1 MNVSKLLK
9 KKEGKGVFT
18 LKRNDVAREELK
30 IRSLE
35 VAHWLAATLDNEPM
49 KTVQDSDGFFSLL
62 QDGVILCQLIEKV
75 AKDVSIKY
83 RPEAKPQSF
92 QARENITHFL
102 EASKKVGVP
111 SVSVFEADDLVA
123 RKNDKSVVNSL
134 LQLSRVTAKKYNV
147 EPPTMIK
154 YELEIEE
161 EQKKQEE
168 GKEDKDEEDKDDIKE
183 EEEKEEEESQDEMLL
198 LQKQR
203 NEEQKQKQKED
214 EEEEEAQE
222 EEKESKVEIVEL
234 KQQNKPEK
242 TPFTFLPY
250 IPKKDNDI
258 DRAVAKVLNENL
270 LDVDVKQVQIK
281 NKKRRRDTKHKAE
294 YVIHGDR
301 VHVRMLQGFLVVRV
315 QSEWVNFVRFVQ
327 ERLGFEDE

>member
-1 MNVSKLLK
+1 MSYHIGHNISYHRLFPEYDNNTTNMNITKLLK

-35 VAHWLAATLDNEPM
+35 VSAWLASTLDNEPM
-49 KTVQDSDGFFSLL
+49 KKIQDSDSFFTLL

-75 AKDVSIKY
+75 AKDISIKY
-83 RPEAKPQSF
+83 RPDAKPQTF

-111 SVSVFEADDLVA
+111 LVSLFEADDLVA

-161 EQKKQEE
+161 EQKNKEE
-168 GKEDKDEEDKDDIKE
+168 GKDDIKE
-183 EEEKEEEESQDEMLL
+183 EEE
-198 LQKQR
+198 R
-203 NEEQKQKQKED
+203 ED
-214 EEEEEAQE
+214 EEEQD
-222 EEKESKVEIVEL
+222 EL
-234 KQQNKPEK
+234 
-242 TPFTFLPY
+242 L
-250 IPKKDNDI
+250 
-258 DRAVAKVLNENL
+258 
-270 LDVDVKQVQIK
+270 
-281 NKKRRRDTKHKAE
+281 
-294 YVIHGDR
+294 
-301 VHVRMLQGFLVVRV
+301 
-315 QSEWVNFVRFVQ
+315 
-327 ERLGFEDE
+327 